1 MQRHPLLNLF
11 STSPDRRPNLSDER
25 GMTLVE
31 VIAVVVLLALLYVV
45 VGKNVFGQS
54 NAAKAKLNDVKMNN
68 VRNILQQYKL
78 EQNTFP
84 ARLEDLITPSADV
97 KKSGGVFTP
106 LADEG
111 DLKDIWGSNFVYI
124 QENGGR
130 SFLLKSLGADGIEGG
145 EGVNQDV
152 EKRP

>member
-1 MQRHPLLNLF
+1 MQRHSFFKFADRLGKRENPL
-11 STSPDRRPNLSDER
+11 TDER

-68 VRNILQQYKL
+68 VKNILQQYKL
-78 EQNTFP
+78 EQNSFP
-84 ARLEDLITPSADV
+84 ARLEDLITPSAEM

-130 SFLLKSLGADGIEGG
+130 SFVLKSLGADGIEGG
-145 EGVNQDV
+145 DGVNQDV

>member
-1 MQRHPLLNLF
+1 
-11 STSPDRRPNLSDER
+11 
-25 GMTLVE
+25 MTLVE

-68 VRNILQQYKL
+68 LRNVLQQYKL

-84 ARLEDLITPSADV
+84 PRLEDLVTANSEV
-97 KKSGGVFTP
+97 KKSGAVFTP
-106 LADEG
+106 LAEEG
-111 DLKDIWGSNFVYI
+111 DLKDIWGGPYVYI
-124 QENGGR
+124 QENSGR
-130 SFLLKSLGADGIEGG
+130 SFLLKSLGADGVEGG
-145 EGVNQDV
+145 DGVNQDV

>member
-1 MQRHPLLNLF
+1 MQRHQF
-11 STSPDRRPNLSDER
+11 FMFTDRLGKRDLTLSDER

-68 VRNILQQYKL
+68 VKNILQQYKL
-78 EQNTFP
+78 EQNSFP
-84 ARLEDLITPSADV
+84 ARLEDLITPSAEM
-97 KKSGGVFTP
+97 KKSGAVFTP
-106 LADEG
+106 LADDG

-130 SFLLKSLGADGIEGG
+130 SFVLKSLGADGIEGG
-145 EGVNQDV
+145 DGVNQDV